1 MHLEGADEL
10 RVKPWPFIALFLLTF
25 VLVPSQARRIER
37 IVLEVRT
44 AAELTVLLSAVDGLH
59 SNLIKQDDEQVDVS
73 LRDIE
78 VATHNAMAV
87 SARMKPHERTHLMK
101 NLESIDA
108 SVGVARNSGHNDRRE
123 RIADIFNTTA
133 NLVRVYSV
141 DARFKIFFCKHDK
154 MTWIQTKSIGQ
165 YPFVENGERECAL
178 RAP

>member
-1 MHLEGADEL
+1 MTRRFWLIL
-10 RVKPWPFIALFLLTF
+10 VLFLLCLTAE
-25 VLVPSQARRIER
+25 ARRAER
-37 IVLEVRT
+37 IVLEPRT
-44 AAELTVLLSAVDGLH
+44 ATELNVLLSAVDGLH
-59 SNLIKQDDEQVDVS
+59 SNLIRQDDEQVDVS

-78 VATHNAMAV
+78 VATKNTREV
-87 SARMKPHERTHLMK
+87 SSRMKPHERTHLMR

-108 SVGVARNSGHNDRRE
+108 SVGVARNSGHSDRRD

-141 DARFKIFFCKHDK
+141 DSRFKIFFCARDK

-165 YPFVENGERECAL
+165 HPLNESGERECAL